1 MSESV
6 AISPNFVGN
15 EEDLKK
21 EEIFKDFDI
30 NYVPLNNLPVNY
42 FPLNNPVL
50 SKELKTI
57 DMTSVSNPI
66 KTTNFT
72 TEYNDRSKFIKITTD
87 NIRFEVKESF
97 NCELLLVG
105 GGGGGGKSASRGGG
119 GQGGQL
125 IYFQDYKLSKGT
137 YTVQIGSG
145 GAGATVDN
153 GTDGGESKLIK
164 DNKDLFVAKGGKGAK
179 GINGGIGGE
188 YRKGIGGKGGASNS
202 LGLGGEQL
210 NIEGSLINYGYGGD
224 NIGSETDG
232 NNNGNGGNGSG
243 TSKNGFAGKAGVFI
257 IKLKNSEDIN
267 KINKVELE
275 GSLNII
281 DTIAST
287 GMNQEIDVNDN
298 TKKLLKYKT
307 AENANILVLNTDLY
321 CDILL
326 VGGGGGGAWYGG
338 GGGGGAVFEVFNI
351 KLLKGTYTI
360 NVGAGG
366 AGGTGGASAGDG
378 NNTLIIFSNSI
389 LLGAGGGGGGGSR
402 NGLQNF
408 QNQYQSA
415 NYGSGGG
422 ATIERANSLEGKLI
436 SGGSGGGIS
445 GNGGRATLKLTGTLD
460 KVENWN
466 VVQGGGGGAGGNG
479 EDGDIRN
486 VKGGDGGIGK
496 FSQITKTLFG
506 GGGGGGGRTNKQSS
520 GGDGGGGGQGL
531 SGTNETGGGGGGGYW
546 YQDGGKGGDG
556 IVIIRVHKEAL
567 EISKNK
573 DILMDLTNRDTKVLN
588 KIKEEFKKKLK
599 DLDNNQKP
607 FNYFNIFPLV
617 ILIIIIWIFIIL
629 FLLKLLHHFFA
640 NVYIYILLTI
650 IIFILLFGSLW
661 FLYTN
666 NDLL

>member
-66 KTTNFT
+66 RTFDFEPP
-72 TEYNDRSKFIKITTD
+72 EYNSVYNFIKIQSG
-87 NIRFEVKESF
+87 NIQFEVNESF

-105 GGGGGGKSASRGGG
+105 GGGGGGKDGQGGGGGGG
-119 GQGGQL
+119 GQI

-137 YTVQIGSG
+137 YTVQIGSS
-145 GAGATVDN
+145 GAGATVNN

-179 GINGGIGGE
+179 GINGGGIDGE
-188 YRKGIGGKGGASNS
+188 NINGIGGNGGASS
-202 LGLGGEQL
+202 SRGSGGKEFT
-210 NIEGSLINYGYGGD
+210 IEGRLIKYGNGGD
-224 NIGSETDG
+224 GNSPETREE
-232 NNNGNGGNGSG
+232 NTGNGGNGSS
-243 TSKNGFAGKAGVFI
+243 TSGDGFNGKLGVFVI
-257 IKLKNSEDIN
+257 RLKNSSDIQ
-267 KINKVELE
+267 KIKKL
-275 GSLNII
+275 SLSLLII
-281 DTIAST
+281 DISNST
-287 GMNQEIDVNDN
+287 GINIEDAVVDNEDN
-298 TKKLLKYKT
+298 TKKLLKYT
-307 AENANILVLNTDLY
+307 TVGNANRLVLNTDLY

-326 VGGGGGGAWYGG
+326 VGGGGRGGRYGG
-338 GGGGGAVFEVFNI
+338 GGGGGGFLEVFNF
-351 KLLKGTYTI
+351 KLNAGTYII
-360 NVGAGG
+360 NVGDGG
-366 AGGTGGASAGDG
+366 NIINGGFGD
-378 NNTLIIFSNSI
+378 NTTITKDNQII
-389 LLGAGGGGGGGSR
+389 LGAGGGGLGGGTGDTGG
-402 NGLQNF
+402 NGKVIQGN
-408 QNQYQSA
+408 S
-415 NYGSGGG
+415 GSGGG
-422 ATIERANSLEGKLI
+422 RRLI
-436 SGGSGGGIS
+436 GTFGSGNSIG
-445 GNGGRATLKLTGTLD
+445 GNGGDSWKADGEDSGYFGGGGGAGENGKNGTKLKSGDGGIGKLSKITNNYYG
-460 KVENWN
+460 
-466 VVQGGGGGAGGNG
+466 GGGGGAGGYGNSKEKSGLGGQGGGGTG
-479 EDGDIRN
+479 EYLLSQSDNIAR
-486 VKGGDGGIGK
+486 GIAN
-496 FSQITKTLFG
+496 FG
-506 GGGGGGGRTNKQSS
+506 GGGGGGYDDNRLF
-520 GGDGGGGGQGL
+520 GG
-531 SGTNETGGGGGGGYW
+531 S
-546 YQDGGKGGDG
+546 G

-567 EISKNK
+567 ENLGNK
-573 DILMDLTNRDTKVLN
+573 EILMQLTNRDTKVLN